1 MTLLEL
7 ALTRPED
14 EHEAY
19 LRSACGSDS
28 GMFDKVWSYIQWEK
42 RMKGFML
49 DPLHP
54 QAEVVRPFEP
64 GQQLI
69 NRFRIVREVAQ
80 GGMGIVWEAVDEK
93 LDRRVALKCAKAGF
107 GKQLPPEVRNAREIS
122 HPNVCKIFEIHTATT
137 PHGDVDFISMEFLE
151 GETLADRLRRAP
163 LSTLDARTIARQLC
177 AGLAEAHRNN
187 VIHGD
192 LKSNNVIL
200 ATGPSGSLR
209 AVITDFG
216 LARRPGAGGR
226 LSSAPLAGTPA
237 YMAPELWKGEKASIV
252 SDIYALGVM
261 LWELKTGRKPSE
273 LEVTSATLSW
283 GERLAWKPPSG
294 HGKWDRTIARCLDP
308 DPARRFPTAEHVARA
323 LGPSRA
329 KQWLLEAAVAIVLI
343 TFTSLAVY
351 WLTMLPQ
358 ETVRLAVLPF
368 TADDHAAS
376 LADKIWRNSMGQI
389 SRLKGNAH
397 TKFTLAG
404 TVDRHGKRV
413 DTTEQAVNGLNAS
426 HVLHGTLKQ
435 DHGKTVL
442 HAYLSDARS
451 GVTTKE
457 WNAEYA
463 AGETR
468 FAGTALA
475 SFLAETLRLPPLVAH
490 PTVNAQARQD
500 YAQGLAN
507 LRFDSGVDAAL
518 AAMQKAVAEDPDSA
532 LTHAG
537 LAEAQW
543 RKYFITNET
552 VWLEQTKESVRRA
565 ELRNPD
571 LAEVHR
577 IAGLLKANNGHD
589 KDCRDGVSA
598 CH

>member
-1 MTLLEL
+1 MENLSQTDDRVMTLLEL

-163 LSTLDARTIARQLC
+163 LSKLEARTIARQLC

-200 ATGPSGSLR
+200 TTGPNGSLR

-216 LARRPGAGGR
+216 LARTPGASGR
-226 LSSAPLAGTPA
+226 TTSAPLGGNPGL
-237 YMAPELWKGEKASIV
+237 YG
-252 SDIYALGVM
+252 
-261 LWELKTGRKPSE
+261 
-273 LEVTSATLSW
+273 
-283 GERLAWKPPSG
+283 
-294 HGKWDRTIARCLDP
+294 
-308 DPARRFPTAEHVARA
+308 ARA
-323 LGPSRA
+323 VER
-329 KQWLLEAAVAIVLI
+329 
-343 TFTSLAVY
+343 
-351 WLTMLPQ
+351 
-358 ETVRLAVLPF
+358 
-368 TADDHAAS
+368 
-376 LADKIWRNSMGQI
+376 
-389 SRLKGNAH
+389 
-397 TKFTLAG
+397 
-404 TVDRHGKRV
+404 
-413 DTTEQAVNGLNAS
+413 
-426 HVLHGTLKQ
+426 
-435 DHGKTVL
+435 
-442 HAYLSDARS
+442 
-451 GVTTKE
+451 
-457 WNAEYA
+457 
-463 AGETR
+463 
-468 FAGTALA
+468 
-475 SFLAETLRLPPLVAH
+475 
-490 PTVNAQARQD
+490 
-500 YAQGLAN
+500 
-507 LRFDSGVDAAL
+507 
-518 AAMQKAVAEDPDSA
+518 
-532 LTHAG
+532 
-537 LAEAQW
+537 
-543 RKYFITNET
+543 
-552 VWLEQTKESVRRA
+552 
-565 ELRNPD
+565 
-571 LAEVHR
+571 
-577 IAGLLKANNGHD
+577 
-589 KDCRDGVSA
+589 
-598 CH
+598 